1 MDSDSERNT
10 KGTTIESWV
19 VPLVI
24 IIFCGFTY
32 WLTTEF
38 ARMPPILK
46 RGIQPSDFPQLL
58 IALMLGLTALIV
70 WKDPIKVSDKIPNPT
85 LIAIGMMAIFVLLVS
100 LDFFFALSVSCLG
113 LTLLWKERSW
123 LTFLIVGFLVPIG
136 VFFLFDQVFEVRFP
150 RGFLTNI
157 WYG

>member
-1 MDSDSERNT
+1 MDSDSELKTR
-10 KGTTIESWV
+10 GTTVESWV

-24 IIFCGFTY
+24 VIFCGFTY

-46 RGIQPSDFPQLL
+46 RGIQPSDFPQIL
-58 IALMLGLTALIV
+58 IVLMVGLTALIV
-70 WKDPIKVSDKIPNPT
+70 WKDPIKVSEKIPNPT
-85 LIAIGMMAIFVLLVS
+85 LIAFGMMALFVLLVQF
-100 LDFFFALSVSCLG
+100 DFFFGLSVFCLG
-113 LTLLWKERSW
+113 LTLIWKERSW
-123 LTFLIVGFLVPIG
+123 FTFLFVGFLVPIG

-150 RGFLTNI
+150 RGFLTNM

>member
-1 MDSDSERNT
+1 
-10 KGTTIESWV
+10 
-19 VPLVI
+19 
-24 IIFCGFTY
+24 
-32 WLTTEF
+32 
-38 ARMPPILK
+38 
-46 RGIQPSDFPQLL
+46 
-58 IALMLGLTALIV
+58 MLGLTALIV